1 MSKMV
6 SLFTYF
12 IIFIITSWGLY
23 YILQFYGYEQ
33 ALIFLNVY
41 IIYYL
46 FLFITVF
53 FAIIFNTYIGVDMTD
68 PGCPNTSSNQE
79 KLSVNAALPP
89 MSSSNSSPL
98 PSSTPVPVPASA
110 PIGS

>member
-33 ALIFLNVY
+33 AIIFLNVY
-41 IIYYL
+41 VIYYL

-53 FAIIFNTYIGVDMTD
+53 FAIIFNTYIGIDMTD
-68 PGCPNTSSNQE
+68 PGCPKTSSKENITINAMSPVNTSSE
-79 KLSVNAALPP
+79 LALSTHNPTPLPP
-89 MSSSNSSPL
+89 VTTN
-98 PSSTPVPVPASA
+98 
-110 PIGS
+110 I